1 MSTPQKQ
8 VSVKI
13 VLKYLPFDEPHK
25 GGSRCQCETAVV
37 PEVATNRRRTV
48 VTGYGCVWQC
58 EKKKGSLREIRGDPL
73 WGWRR
78 PTFPQPSAVS
88 SARRGLTSLFG
99 MGRGG
104 PPRYSHRV
112 SLVSDNRL
120 EGGSDRGLTRRAWRW
135 DGPLRARP
143 SGY

>member
-1 MSTPQKQ
+1 M
-8 VSVKI
+8 
-13 VLKYLPFDEPHK
+13 
-25 GGSRCQCETAVV
+25 
-37 PEVATNRRRTV
+37 NRRRKTRIYNKGAYPYYKCCPNTYIQGV
-48 VTGYGCVWQC
+48 AIC
-58 EKKKGSLREIRGDPL
+58 ELWFSGQEDIKKGSLREIRGNPL